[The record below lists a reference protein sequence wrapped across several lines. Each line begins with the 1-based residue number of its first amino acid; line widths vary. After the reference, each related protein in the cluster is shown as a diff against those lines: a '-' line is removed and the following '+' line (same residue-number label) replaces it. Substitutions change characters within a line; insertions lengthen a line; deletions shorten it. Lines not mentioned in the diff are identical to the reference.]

1 MEAYKFLRMIYGIKP
16 ETTLKEYF
24 KDYAFR
30 IDDVER
36 LLSQYESV
44 LDSENRRLA
53 GVVSLSNVLGGK
65 SESEFYYTIEF
76 VNNYIHLDIKNINTD
91 ELIKFIAV
99 QTFDELITEIKRQEL
114 LSA

>member
-44 LDSENRRLA
+44 LDSENRRL
-53 GVVSLSNVLGGK
+53 SQ
-65 SESEFYYTIEF
+65 I
-76 VNNYIHLDIKNINTD
+76 
-91 ELIKFIAV
+91 
-99 QTFDELITEIKRQEL
+99 
-114 LSA
+114 